1 MNLANITQAEKM
13 EIDYPIAFVTLREK
27 IIYLL
32 HREGPLRRKQVQV
45 DGYPLLSVYPT
56 VWKLVSEGRV
66 DDHKGYLTLS
76 ITGLELLIEI
86 TDKDLTEPISMTKIL
101 SAFGREPMNVR
112 DVLKVLKTEATP
124 SNMNTVRTR
133 LNSAFRNNK
142 LVMCGTNTD
151 RSIMYTPG
159 SSGVAKK
166 ARINV
171 GKQLAALQA
180 VRDERIAMGVLF
192 QTALPGTLSA
202 SSKPKPWDRRI

>member
-45 DGYPLLSVYPT
+45 DGYP
-56 VWKLVSEGRV
+56 LVSEGRV

-101 SAFGREPMNVR
+101 SAFGREPMNVS
-112 DVLKVLKTEATP
+112 DVLNVLKTEATP

-159 SSGVAKK
+159 SSGVVKK